1 GVARPAAP
9 VAREARLELGVD
21 RGPVRGDAGVPRPA
35 PAEVADHE
43 PVAAAGLAHEPFFG
57 DPEPVVKPVGER
69 ERGRGAVGEGGRVG
83 RRADDE
89 DLAVRQ
95 RPLER
100 DRRERA
106 DLTGA
111 GDDDPPGQFA
121 GSAHGAA
128 ARRSARETRYSRWP
142 GIAATS
148 RRIASRSESSA
159 RASWSG

>member
-83 RRADDE
+83 RCADDE
-89 DLAVRQ
+89 DLDRKSTRLNSSHVKISYAVFS
-95 RPLER
+95 LKK
-100 DRRERA
+100 
-106 DLTGA
+106 
-111 GDDDPPGQFA
+111 
-121 GSAHGAA
+121 
-128 ARRSARETRYSRWP
+128 
-142 GIAATS
+142 
-148 RRIASRSESSA
+148 
-159 RASWSG
+159 